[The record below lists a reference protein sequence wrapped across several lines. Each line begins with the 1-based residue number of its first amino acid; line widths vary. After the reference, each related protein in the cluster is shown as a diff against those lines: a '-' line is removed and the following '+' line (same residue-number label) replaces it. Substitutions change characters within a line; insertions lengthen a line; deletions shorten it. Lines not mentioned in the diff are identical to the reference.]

1 MTSHTHYQIK
11 SRHTTWPSI
20 PRAIQRKQPQK
31 ISASH
36 EMEKK
41 KKRGWCKA
49 QPCELILTVIILSR
63 AFLSF
68 FSTSTSLP
76 FSACTLHL
84 LREGG
89 GGDTE
94 QSCSWGWRRCR
105 QNKTERRGEAACRWN
120 RNICCW
126 GGQLRHTRWRWSSG
140 RRCRW
145 LVLPC
150 KKKSF
155 LN

>member
-89 GGDTE
+89 GGI
-94 QSCSWGWRRCR
+94 
-105 QNKTERRGEAACRWN
+105 QNRAAHGGGDAAGKTKQREEEKLRVGGTGISAAEGASFATLAGAGAVGEGAAGLFC
-120 RNICCW
+120 
-126 GGQLRHTRWRWSSG
+126 H
-140 RRCRW
+140 
-145 LVLPC
+145 V
-150 KKKSF
+150 KKKFS
-155 LN
+155 